1 MRLSSIR
8 MAGFKSFV
16 EPTRVRFATSLT
28 GVVGPNGCGKSNIID
43 AVRWVLGESARNIRG
58 QTLGD
63 VIFDGSASRQ
73 RLDQAAIELTMD
85 NEDGAIGGEH
95 ANYSEITIR
104 REVRRDQEHQ
114 SRYYLNGAAARRRD
128 IADLFQGT
136 GLGRGNYAIIA
147 QGMVQGLIEARP
159 EDMRKYLEEAA
170 GISLYRE
177 RRRETE
183 NSIQRTEANLEQS
196 RQSLRELDRQLKH
209 LEKQKRQAEEH
220 RELRREFEARE
231 NEWVSLQ
238 LRDERQTLAERDRAY
253 ERIDRDLREREEKLA
268 AQRAGNDALRGQYEQ
283 ANRRLEAAIGRYYQ
297 ANAAVTGVEQKLQ
310 QRRAE
315 RERIARRRAGLERD
329 IGTQEAR
336 LRAEQARL
344 AQCREEAARCHRE
357 LAAPGAEPAPEAEPR
372 AALAGALA
380 AAETGLQQLDEQL
393 ERHRARRGELAAE
406 LEQDAKRL
414 DEKRR
419 RRSEAAGGRAG
430 LQAQQRA
437 ELAGD
442 PEAQA
447 RMLAQ
452 LGLEGERLAD
462 CIEVEAAW
470 EFAVETVLAEALGAV
485 CVDALPLPAREERA
499 PGRAAL
505 LLQDRSAA
513 PAQAAD
519 PMSLAS
525 KVRGPVSVASRLG
538 HVLAADTLQQAA
550 AVRGRLLPH
559 QSVVLPSGLWLG
571 PDWMRW
577 PAAEENPVEG
587 VLDRQREIDAL
598 GEQLARLDRDI
609 EAHEGQRAEL
619 QRSLQGQQEAGE
631 ELQRRRAQA
640 VESRAAGT
648 ALLQQLDHRQE
659 AVDRE
664 RETLRRLT
672 AERDEQTAAEPSA
685 PDADRALEAERAR
698 LQDERRRA
706 EEAQAGARRTVEERL
721 EEQRAGEAGGRR
733 LEGERDALRDQCHG
747 MELQRQ
753 TTRDR
758 CNALAGQLAER
769 DCRADELLHALPADA
784 TADDWNAR
792 VGRIQE
798 RLANLPPI
806 NEAAITEHA
815 ELLEEKAERDRSHA
829 DIEDALRQLNAAIAK
844 IDRETRELFRNTFNR
859 VNEHLKEMFPRI
871 IGAGGRAELEM
882 TEQNL
887 LSTGIEIRACPPG
900 KRARTMHML
909 SGGEQAMVAV
919 ALMLALFR
927 HNPAPFCILDE
938 VDAPLSDDNLRRFC
952 EIVVEMSDTVQF
964 IIVTHNKITMEHVD
978 QLIGVTMHEPGV
990 SRLVD
995 VNVEQAVELAER
1007 AAAERPGAD
1016 A

>member
-16 EPTRVRFATSLT
+16 EPARVRFATNLT

-63 VIFDGSASRQ
+63 VIFDGAASRQ
-73 RLDQAAIELTMD
+73 RLDQAAIELTLD

-95 ANYSEITIR
+95 ANYSEIKIR

-196 RQSLRELDRQLKH
+196 RQSLRDLERQLKH
-209 LEKQKRQAEEH
+209 LERQKRQAEEH
-220 RELRREFEARE
+220 RELRREEAARE
-231 NEWVSLQ
+231 NEWTSLQ

-253 ERIDRDLREREEKLA
+253 ERIDRDLRAREEKLA
-268 AQRAGNDALRGQYEQ
+268 AQRAGNDALREQYEQ
-283 ANRRLEAAIGRYYQ
+283 ANRRVNEATGHYYQ
-297 ANAAVTGVEQKLQ
+297 ASAAAATVEQKLQ
-310 QRRAE
+310 QRREE
-315 RERIARRRAGLERD
+315 RERAARRRAGLERD
-329 IGTQEAR
+329 IEAQEAR
-336 LRAEQARL
+336 VQAEQERL
-344 AQCREEAARCHRE
+344 GQCRGEAARRHRE

-380 AAETGLQQLDEQL
+380 AAATGLQQLDERI

-406 LEQDAKRL
+406 LERDEQGL
-414 DEKRR
+414 DERRR
-419 RRSEAAGGRAG
+419 RRSEAAGGLAG

-452 LGLEGERLAD
+452 LGLAGERLAD
-462 CIEVEAAW
+462 CIEVDAGW
-470 EFAVETVLAEALGAV
+470 EFAVETVLADALGAV
-485 CVDALPLPAREERA
+485 CVEALPPPAREERA

-505 LLQDRSAA
+505 LLLDRSAA
-513 PAQAAD
+513 AQAAD

-525 KVRGPVSVASRLG
+525 RVRAPVSVAFRLG
-538 HVLAADTLQQAA
+538 HVLAADTLEQAA
-550 AVRGRLLPH
+550 AVRARLLPH

-577 PAAEENPVEG
+577 PAAEKNPAEG

-598 GEQLARLDRDI
+598 GERLALLDREI
-609 EAHEGQRAEL
+609 GASEEQRAERR
-619 QRSLQGQQEAGE
+619 RSLQGQEEAGE

-640 VESRAAGT
+640 AERRAGGE
-648 ALLQQLDHRQE
+648 ALLLQLDHRQE

-664 RETLRRLT
+664 REALRRLA
-672 AERDEQTAAEPSA
+672 AERDERAEAGPAA
-685 PDADRALEAERAR
+685 PDADAALEAERAR
-698 LQDERRRA
+698 LQEEQRRT
-706 EEAQAGARRTVEERL
+706 EEAMAAARRTVEERL
-721 EEQRAGEAGGRR
+721 EAQRAGEAELRR
-733 LEGERDALRDQCHG
+733 LEGERDALRGQCHE
-747 MELQRQ
+747 MDLERQ
-753 TTRDR
+753 QTRDR
-758 CNALAGQLAER
+758 CNALASRLAER
-769 DCRADELLHALPADA
+769 NCQADELLHALPADA
-784 TADDWNAR
+784 AADDWQAR
-792 VGRIQE
+792 VERIRA
-798 RLANLPPI
+798 RLENLPPI
-806 NEAAITEHA
+806 NEAAISEHA

-844 IDRETRELFRNTFNR
+844 IDRETRDLFRNTFNR

-900 KRARTMHML
+900 KRTRTMHML

-952 EIVVEMSDTVQF
+952 EIVVEMSDAVQF
-964 IIVTHNKITMEHVD
+964 IVVTHNKITMEHVD

-1007 AAAERPGAD
+1007 AEAERSGAD

>member
-16 EPTRVRFATSLT
+16 EPTRVRFATNLT

-63 VIFDGSASRQ
+63 VIFDGAAGRQ
-73 RLDQAAIELTMD
+73 RLDQAAIELTLD

-196 RQSLRELDRQLKH
+196 RQSLRDLDRQLKH
-209 LEKQKRQAEEH
+209 LERQKRQAEEH
-220 RELRREFEARE
+220 RELRREEAARE
-231 NEWVSLQ
+231 NEWLSLQ

-253 ERIDRDLREREEKLA
+253 ERVDRDLRGREEKLA
-268 AQRAGNDALRGQYEQ
+268 AQRAGNDALREQYEQ
-283 ANRRLEAAIGRYYQ
+283 ANQRVNEATSRYYQ
-297 ANAAVTGVEQKLQ
+297 ASSAAAAVEQKLQ
-310 QRRAE
+310 QRREE
-315 RERIARRRAGLERD
+315 RERAARRKAGLERD
-329 IGTQEAR
+329 IAAQEAR
-336 LRAEQARL
+336 LRGERERL
-344 AQCREEAARCHRE
+344 EQCRAEAARRYRE

-372 AALAGALA
+372 AVLAGALA
-380 AAETGLQQLDEQL
+380 AAATGLQQLDEQL

-406 LEQDAKRL
+406 MDR
-414 DEKRR
+414 DEKGLEERR
-419 RRSEAAGGRAG
+419 RRRGEAAGGLAG
-430 LQAQQRA
+430 LEAQQRA

-462 CIEVEAAW
+462 CIEVEAGW
-470 EFAVETVLAEALGAV
+470 EFAVETVLADALGAV
-485 CVDALPLPAREERA
+485 CVDALPAPAREERA

-505 LLQDRSAA
+505 LLLDRAAA
-513 PAQAAD
+513 PPDAD

-525 KVRGPVSVASRLG
+525 KVRAPVSVAFRLG
-538 HVLAADTLQQAA
+538 HVLAADTLEQAA
-550 AVRGRLLPH
+550 AVRARLLPH

-571 PDWMRW
+571 PGWMRW
-577 PAAEENPVEG
+577 PAAEKNPAEG

-598 GEQLARLDRDI
+598 GAQLARLDREI
-609 EAHEGQRAEL
+609 GEREERRGEL
-619 QRSLQGQQEAGE
+619 RRSVRGQQEAGE

-640 VESRAAGT
+640 AERRAAGE
-648 ALLQQLDHRQE
+648 ALLLQLDHRQE

-664 RETLRRLT
+664 REALRRLT
-672 AERDEQTAAEPSA
+672 AERDELAAAEPSA
-685 PDADRALEAERAR
+685 PDADAALEAERAR
-698 LQDERRRA
+698 LEDEKGGTETAMAAARRA
-706 EEAQAGARRTVEERL
+706 VEERL
-721 EEQRAGEAGGRR
+721 EEQRAGEADGRR
-733 LEGERDALRDQCHG
+733 LEGERDALRAQCHD
-747 MELQRQ
+747 MDLERQ
-753 TTRDR
+753 QTRDR
-758 CNALAGQLAER
+758 CNALASRLAER
-769 DCRADELLHALPADA
+769 DCQADELLRTLPAA
-784 TADDWNAR
+784 AAADDWRERVEGVRAR
-792 VGRIQE
+792 LE
-798 RLANLPPI
+798 SLPPI
-806 NEAAITEHA
+806 NEAAISEHA
-815 ELLEEKAERDRSHA
+815 ELLEEKAERDRSHQ
-829 DIEDALRQLNAAIAK
+829 DIEAALRQLNEAIAK
-844 IDRETRELFRNTFNR
+844 IDRETRELFRNTFNQ

-900 KRARTMHML
+900 KRARSMHML

-952 EIVVEMSDTVQF
+952 EIVVEMSDAVQF
-964 IIVTHNKITMEHVD
+964 VIVTHNKITMEHVD
-978 QLIGVTMHEPGV
+978 QLVGVTMHEPGV

-1007 AAAERPGAD
+1007 AEAERPGAD